1 MLDERPREETLDR
14 RRRFRLF
21 LPRAMDREKKAMEAA
36 EVSLTELSPAAEGQG
51 EGLLELLLAEEPAC
65 AEPAPAPAAPSRIDG
80 VLVGVLVAIE
90 ASGALRVMFPG
101 APEGGVLA
109 RSIATVTSAD
119 IGREAALMFE
129 GGDPGRPLLMG
140 LMASV
145 PGDLRPKFTAD
156 GDRLEL
162 SAEKEI
168 VLRCGDA
175 SITLTRA
182 GKILIRGAYVLSR
195 SSGVNRIQGGSV
207 EIN

>member
-1 MLDERPREETLDR
+1 
-14 RRRFRLF
+14 
-21 LPRAMDREKKAMEAA
+21 MDREKKATEAA
-36 EVSLTELSPAAEGQG
+36 EMSLTELSPAADGQG

-65 AEPAPAPAAPSRIDG
+65 AEPAPEPAAPSRIDG

-90 ASGALRVMFPG
+90 ASGAPRVMFPG

-109 RSIATVTSAD
+109 RSIATVASAD

-145 PGDLRPKFTAD
+145 PGDLRPKITAD